1 MGGKKKSAES
11 NSSLGK
17 QLIKSKTKKVYMKG
31 EGPGGLGFK
40 VVSILFE
47 NCCSIQ
53 LWRTETIGLNC
64 RQFLNRTRLKNL
76 WPSRRYLRSSLKLR
90 GAASKS

>member
-47 NCCSIQ
+47 IVAAYNYGGQ
-53 LWRTETIGLNC
+53 
-64 RQFLNRTRLKNL
+64 RQ
-76 WPSRRYLRSSLKLR
+76 
-90 GAASKS
+90 